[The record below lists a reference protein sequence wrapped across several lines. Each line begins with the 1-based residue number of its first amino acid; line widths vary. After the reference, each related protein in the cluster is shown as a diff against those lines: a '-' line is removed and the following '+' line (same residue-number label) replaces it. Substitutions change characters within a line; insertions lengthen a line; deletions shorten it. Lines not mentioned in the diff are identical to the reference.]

1 MSLKIIYFCFN
12 SYLWVLA
19 IWDDLHLISETERTE
34 GLSLIPMK
42 DHFWFTVI
50 PKGQPFRTLTRN
62 VSIRSLAPHH
72 TPKQVLESSSFLLIP
87 GILSRMLL
95 SLSVS

>member
-1 MSLKIIYFCFN
+1 MSLKINYFCFN

-19 IWDDLHLISETERTE
+19 IWDDLHLISETERIE
-34 GLSLIPMK
+34 NLSLIPMK
-42 DHFWFTVI
+42 DNFWFTVI
-50 PKGQPFRTLTRN
+50 PKGQPLGILNQN
-62 VSIRSLAPHH
+62 VLIRSLAPHC
-72 TPKQVLESSSFLLIP
+72 TPKQVLESNSFLLIP